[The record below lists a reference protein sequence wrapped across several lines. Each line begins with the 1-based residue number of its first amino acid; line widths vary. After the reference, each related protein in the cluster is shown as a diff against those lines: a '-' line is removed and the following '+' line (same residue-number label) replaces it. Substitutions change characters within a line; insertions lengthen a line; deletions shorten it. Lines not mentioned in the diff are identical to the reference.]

1 MDSKDRPESNVPA
14 VPPRSSAPRPAVFE
28 SMPYGRAQAA
38 EPARSV
44 NVVRA
49 ALRAVARHW
58 WQILLLWGVATGVLC
73 YLINTQVKPKYHSD
87 AMLRIEPTHKDI
99 YNTGMYSAENL
110 TPLMQTQVLLIRSPN
125 VLAAALA
132 DHKGVAAQPSF
143 AKVVDAEAELR
154 RLLEVSV
161 IPDTYL
167 LSVAWTSESPDECQ
181 TIVNAVIDSYLKAS
195 ADWTD
200 GMTKGQIK
208 RLEEHESE
216 LIEMANQKEEQLL
229 ELTRKGGIDM
239 EFDNDKGEGRG
250 QAIPTRNRVTVE
262 EYKRLTND
270 QFETELELEKAESIL
285 EVREKAIAEHGPDER
300 LDRKVDQRFQSM
312 PDVAKLLAEM
322 DRLRISYEKKTHM
335 VRNLNDPSLTRD
347 ETQYKEHKAR
357 YEQLRKERYDEI
369 LAAIQDEGADE
380 AGRSTREL
388 RNQVETLSAKKAS
401 LKKLIEKLEVTN
413 RTQGT
418 DAVKAALAHQALQS
432 YNQMKESVR
441 KLLQQLRFEQKGEA
455 RISLVNPARLN
466 TLPVTDNR
474 KKYLAA
480 TPVVVLFTVLAFFV
494 MLELKI
500 GRVSDLED
508 LSKQMPVEVFAL
520 PPLPGPRLEPGQR
533 GSREREARLQEFL
546 QSLDHLRV
554 ALYEEHAHSSDSG
567 GRCLI
572 ITSATASEGKTTLSA
587 QLSACCAKAGMSVLL
602 VDADMR
608 RATLSRMLNEEKS
621 LGLSDVLQGETS
633 AEEAAISIPD
643 AGFHLLPA
651 GSAGRD
657 PSWLLKGQKIGQ
669 LMTRY
674 RQMFDMIIIDTPPI
688 LPVPDALTIGR
699 WADGAVLTTR
709 FDVSRFPMVDRA
721 RRRLVSAG
729 IPLLTTVVNGVRTSR
744 FYYGYNGYGYGY
756 GYGGYGGYAYGD
768 RAVSPPPESST
779 PA

>member
-1 MDSKDRPESNVPA
+1 MDSKDRLESNVPA
-14 VPPRSSAPRPAVFE
+14 VPPRLSAPRPAIFE
-28 SMPYGRAQAA
+28 SSPYGRGGSA
-38 EPARSV
+38 EPAASV

-49 ALRAVARHW
+49 ALRAIARHW
-58 WQILLLWGVATGVLC
+58 WQILLLWAVGTGGLC
-73 YLINTQVKPKYHSD
+73 YLIATQVKPKYKSD
-87 AMLRIEPTHKDI
+87 SMLRVEPTHKDL
-99 YNTGMYSAENL
+99 YGTGMYAAESL
-110 TPLMQTQVLLIRSPN
+110 LPLMQTQVQLIRSPN
-125 VLAAALA
+125 VLATALA
-132 DHKGVAAQPSF
+132 DPRVAAQPSF
-143 AKVVDAEAELR
+143 LKIVDAEAELR
-154 RLLEVSV
+154 RLLDVSV
-161 IPDTYL
+161 IADTYL
-167 LSVAWTSESPDECQ
+167 LQVAWTSETPSECT
-181 TIVNAVIDSYLKAS
+181 TIVNAVVESYLKAS

-229 ELTRKGGIDM
+229 ELTRKGNLDL
-239 EFDNDKGEGRG
+239 EVYEGKEDG
-250 QAIPTRNRVTVE
+250 QGRAVPTKSRVTLNQYRDFKKDLLE
-262 EYKRLTND
+262 TDFELAQSESLLQSREGEAAAPGEDGRTKRRID
-270 QFETELELEKAESIL
+270 QKYRSLPD
-285 EVREKAIAEHGPDER
+285 IA
-300 LDRKVDQRFQSM
+300 
-312 PDVAKLLAEM
+312 ALLSEM
-322 DRLRISYEKKTHM
+322 DRVAHDFENKRRLTRSE
-335 VRNLNDPSLTRD
+335 NDPSLTAVRKKYD
-347 ETQYKEHKAR
+347 ELVAR
-357 YEQLRKERYDEI
+357 YDRLYEERYDAI
-369 LAAIQDEGADE
+369 LADVENEGAGE
-380 AGRSTREL
+380 TGRSIREL
-388 RNQVETLSAKKAS
+388 RDRIATLKAKKSTLSKQVEE
-401 LKKLIEKLEVTN
+401 IEVIN
-413 RTQGT
+413 RTEGT
-418 DAVKAALAHQALQS
+418 DAVKAALAQQALNS

-466 TLPVTDNR
+466 TLPITDNR

-480 TPVVVLFTVLAFFV
+480 TPVVVLFAVLGFFV

-554 ALYEEHAHSSDSG
+554 ALYEEQAGSSGPG

-572 ITSATASEGKTTLSA
+572 ITSATAAEGKTTLSA
-587 QLSACCAKAGMSVLL
+587 QLSACCAKAGISVLL
-602 VDADMR
+602 IDADMR

-621 LGLSDVLQGETS
+621 PGLSDVLQGEIS
-633 AEEAAISIPD
+633 PEEGAISIPD

-651 GSAGRD
+651 GTSGRD

-669 LMTRY
+669 ILTRY
-674 RQMFDMIIIDTPPI
+674 RQMFDMIILDTPPI

-699 WADGAVLTTR
+699 WSDGAVLTTR
-709 FDVSRFPMVDRA
+709 FDVSRFPLVDRA

-729 IPLLTTVVNGVRTSR
+729 IPLLTTVVNGVKTSR

-756 GYGGYGGYAYGD
+756 GGYGGYAQGD
-768 RAVSPPPESST
+768 RAVSAPPESST

>member
-1 MDSKDRPESNVPA
+1 MDSKDRPESTVPA
-14 VPPRSSAPRPAVFE
+14 VPPRLSASRPAVFE
-28 SMPYGRAQAA
+28 SMQYGRAAAA
-38 EPARSV
+38 EPAGSV

-49 ALRAVARHW
+49 ALRAMARHW
-58 WQILLLWGVATGVLC
+58 WQILLLWAVGTGGFC
-73 YLINTQVKPKYHSD
+73 YLIAAQVKPKYKSD
-87 AMLRIEPTHKDI
+87 SMLRIEPTHKDI
-99 YNTGMYSAENL
+99 YNTGMYSSENL
-110 TPLMQTQVLLIRSPN
+110 IPLMQTQVHLIRSPN

-132 DHKGVAAQPSF
+132 NPLVAGQPSF
-143 AKVVDAEAELR
+143 QKVLDAEAELR

-161 IPDTYL
+161 IADSYL
-167 LSVAWTSESPDECQ
+167 LQVAWTSETPSECT
-181 TIVNAVIDSYLKAS
+181 TIVNSVVESYLKAS
-195 ADWTD
+195 SDWTD

-216 LIEMANQKEEQLL
+216 LIEMANQKEEELL
-229 ELTRKGGIDM
+229 ELTRKGNIDL
-239 EFDNDKGEGRG
+239 EFEKEDGRG
-250 QAIPTRNRVTVE
+250 QAVPTRNKMTVA
-262 EYKRLTND
+262 EYRRRND
-270 QFETELELEKAESIL
+270 ELGYVKIELEKIKSML
-285 EVREKAIAEHGPDER
+285 ETREKAIEENGHDDQFE
-300 LDRKVDQRFQSM
+300 RKVQQKFRDM
-312 PDVAKLLAEM
+312 PDVSALVAEM
-322 DRLRISYEKKTHM
+322 ERVYRDFDHKSRLT
-335 VRNLNDPSLTRD
+335 RNDNDPALT
-347 ETQYKEHKAR
+347 AV
-357 YEQLRKERYDEI
+357 RKRYDELRNRYKTLFDERKDDI
-369 LAAIQDEGADE
+369 LAEIQGQGTDEG
-380 AGRSTREL
+380 GRSVREL
-388 RNQVETLSAKKAS
+388 RD
-401 LKKLIEKLEVTN
+401 KLEMLTANKTALEKMVKDIEVTN

-418 DAVKAALAHQALQS
+418 DAVKAALAQTALQS

-480 TPVVVLFTVLAFFV
+480 TPVVVLFVVLALFV

-533 GSREREARLQEFL
+533 GAREREARLQEFL

-554 ALYEEHAHSSDSG
+554 ALYEEHGDGNASG
-567 GRCLI
+567 GRCLV
-572 ITSATASEGKTTLSA
+572 ITSATAAEGKTTLSA
-587 QLSACCAKAGMSVLL
+587 QLSACCAKAGISVLL
-602 VDADMR
+602 IDADMR

-621 LGLSDVLQGETS
+621 LGLSDVLQGEIS

-651 GSAGRD
+651 GSTGRD

-669 LMTRY
+669 LMARY
-674 RQMFDMIIIDTPPI
+674 RQMFDMVIIDTPPI

-699 WADGAVLTTR
+699 WSDGAVLTTR

-729 IPLLTTVVNGVRTSR
+729 IPLLTMVVNGVKTSR
-744 FYYGYNGYGYGY
+744 FYYGYSGYGY

-768 RAVSPPPESST
+768 RAVNAPPESST
-779 PA
+779 PV